1 MDESGS
7 EIQVSHNTRGSDK
20 GLESSASLELL
31 YVSFMVILA
40 ERKNKTKNCNLPTLK
55 YIQ

>member
-7 EIQVSHNTRGSDK
+7 EIQASHNTRGSDK

-40 ERKNKTKNCNLPTLK
+40 ERKNKTKNCNLPIT
-55 YIQ
+55 

>member
-20 GLESSASLELL
+20 GLENSASLELL
-31 YVSFMVILA
+31 YVSFMIILA
-40 ERKNKTKNCNLPTLK
+40 ERKNKTKTVTYQSLK